1 MKEEWIEIKQ
11 KSNKPNAIVAVSNT
25 GCVKRYNGE
34 ITITTLRDSII
45 RYKGK
50 QMRLHRLIATL
61 FIPKTE
67 EDIRLNR
74 DAVDHKTHNPIGMNI
89 NDVRNLRWCTIKE
102 NNNFEEAHTNKQG
115 KTRSKETCEKI
126 SKSRMGKEPWNKGLK
141 GKEYSDHYKQ
151 GFRKPKL
158 NSNLKE
164 E

>member
-1 MKEEWIEIKQ
+1 MKEEWIEIEQ

-34 ITITTLRDSII
+34 ITVTTLRDSII

-50 QMRLHRLIATL
+50 QIRLHRLIAML

-74 DAVDHKTHNPIGMNI
+74 NAVDHKTHNPIGMNI

-102 NNNFEEAHTNKQG
+102 NNNFDEAKSKKKIAQNN
-115 KTRSKETCEKI
+115 RSPEWCKNI
-126 SKSRMGKEPWNKGLK
+126 SESRKGIVPWNKGK
-141 GKEYSDHYKQ
+141 KFK
-151 GFRKPKL
+151 
-158 NSNLKE
+158 SN
-164 E
+164 